1 MLDITR
7 GAATEEELAAL
18 IAVIS
23 EAYATEAAAA
33 VADEPSVSAWTRTQR
48 PLRRPLRRDI
58 PWGASPADRRAQLR
72 DAGVSKES
80 DYVCVIREPS
90 ASRITQTIVWDP
102 QRPARRRSPSPP
114 RPALCRMGRVHPD
127 SDRNRF
133 PLHAT
138 VPSMRREGA
147 VP

>member
-1 MLDITR
+1 MTAQNAQDGASAPEAPMLDITR

-58 PWGASPADRRAQLR
+58 PWG
-72 DAGVSKES
+72 
-80 DYVCVIREPS
+80 
-90 ASRITQTIVWDP
+90 
-102 QRPARRRSPSPP
+102 
-114 RPALCRMGRVHPD
+114 
-127 SDRNRF
+127 RF
-133 PLHAT
+133 
-138 VPSMRREGA
+138 SG
-147 VP
+147 